1 MVVCVNPTQAY
12 DPSLHRPG
20 TLAASGR
27 CSHHEPDGPGDTCTV
42 EAVVSF
48 QDSTGT
54 WQSGCSAAL
63 RQLVDAGEIE
73 PLGQGA

>member
-1 MVVCVNPTQAY
+1 MSPSQVY
-12 DPSLHRPG
+12 DAELHRAG
-20 TLAASGR
+20 TPAAAGQ
-27 CSHHEPDGPGDTCTV
+27 CSHHLPDGPQRETCTG

-48 QDSTGT
+48 QDSRGE

-63 RQLVDAGEIE
+63 RQLVEAGEIE